1 MERTFLAPA
10 HPCMGWVSNNR
21 YWHELLAQ
29 SAGDAGVVSLLRPG
43 PVETPRVAAWRRY
56 LIRQVVYP
64 LRVRR
69 VRSGVLHVLDQSFA
83 HLLRFARPGV
93 GTVVTVHDVIPLL
106 DREGLNDS
114 QARRYRRIVGTLTR
128 ADRVSCSSEHTR
140 RDVERLL
147 GVEPARMTVNPV
159 GTSRLPAPDG
169 RWLEELGERPGY
181 LLSVG
186 NTAPRK
192 NLGFFPPMLSA
203 LAEKGLRLRVVRI
216 GEALPGELAEGIR
229 RHAELLELGRAP
241 DAQLAAAYAH
251 AGVVVM
257 PSTYE
262 GFGLPV
268 VEAMAAGC
276 PVLCSRTTSLGEVA
290 GDGALTFDPGDPKE
304 AADLCLRLYREE
316 GLRQAMVAR
325 GRARAAAFTY
335 EAHWARLKGLYEEAS
350 EMAEGARRAEA

>member
-1 MERTFLAPA
+1 MESIFLAPA

-21 YWHELLAQ
+21 YWHELMEQ
-29 SAGDAGVVSLLRPG
+29 SAGDAAVASLLKQVA
-43 PVETPRVAAWRRY
+43 VETPRVSAWRRY

-83 HLLRFARPGV
+83 HLVRFARPGV

-106 DREGLNDS
+106 DAQGLTES
-114 QARRYRRIVGTLTR
+114 QVRRYRRIVETLR
-128 ADRVSCSSEHTR
+128 IADRLSCSSEHTR
-140 RDVERLL
+140 QDVEKLL
-147 GVEPARMTVNPV
+147 GVASDRMVVNPV
-159 GTSRLPAPDG
+159 GTTRLPMPEE
-169 RWLEELGERPGY
+169 RWLERVGEQIGY

-186 NTAPRK
+186 NTSPRK
-192 NLGFFPPMLSA
+192 NLGLFPPMLSA
-203 LAEKGLRLRVVRI
+203 MAEKGLRMKMVRI
-216 GEALPGELAEGIR
+216 GDALPEALAKEIR
-229 RHAELLELGRAP
+229 RHADLLELGRVP
-241 DAQLAAAYAH
+241 DASLAAAYAH

-268 VEAMAAGC
+268 VEAMSAGC

-304 AADLCLRLYREE
+304 AAEMCLRLYREE
-316 GLRQAMVAR
+316 GLREAMVAR
-325 GRARAAAFTY
+325 GRARAAEFTY
-335 EAHWARLKGLYEEAS
+335 AAHWERLKGLYREAAG
-350 EMAEGARRAEA
+350 MAKGAQVEGR